1 MAAIWHG
8 GRFPVEGFDEAS
20 KGCMNGHLGMEIVE
34 AGDDWLR
41 ARMPVDERT
50 KQPFGL
56 LHGGASVALAFR
68 PHHPYDPIPSR
79 KYTRP
84 APP

>member
-34 AGDDWLR
+34 AGDECHIQGSSDRRDAGFILQGKVSAQRRQSRQPVQR
-41 ARMPVDERT
+41 AAI
-50 KQPFGL
+50 Q
-56 LHGGASVALAFR
+56 
-68 PHHPYDPIPSR
+68 
-79 KYTRP
+79 
-84 APP
+84 